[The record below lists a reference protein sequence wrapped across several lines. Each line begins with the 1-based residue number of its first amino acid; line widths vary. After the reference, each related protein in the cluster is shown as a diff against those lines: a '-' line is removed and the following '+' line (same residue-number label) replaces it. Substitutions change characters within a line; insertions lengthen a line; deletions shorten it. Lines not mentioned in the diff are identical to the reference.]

1 MFWLN
6 VNKIS
11 LGKIKKKNT
20 SADTQIRHFTN
31 DKRTAVTGAEMLF
44 GDFFPLAPSNSSR
57 SLCKSELV
65 SIISQ
70 SISFPELFID
80 HCKR

>member
-11 LGKIKKKNT
+11 LGKIIKKKNT
-20 SADTQIRHFTN
+20 SADTAIRHFKN
-31 DKRTAVTGAEMLF
+31 DKRTGVTGAEMLF
-44 GDFFPLAPSNSSR
+44 GDFFPLALSNSSR

-65 SIISQ
+65 SIIRGYF
-70 SISFPELFID
+70 FPSTL
-80 HCKR
+80 H

>member
-20 SADTQIRHFTN
+20 SADTAIRHFKN
-31 DKRTAVTGAEMLF
+31 DKRTGVTGAEMLF
-44 GDFFPLAPSNSSR
+44 GIFFPLPLVIVPEVFAKVNWSP
-57 SLCKSELV
+57 LSED
-65 SIISQ
+65 
-70 SISFPELFID
+70 ISFPALFID
-80 HCKR
+80 HFER

>member
-20 SADTQIRHFTN
+20 SADTAIRHFKN
-31 DKRTAVTGAEMLF
+31 DKRTGVTGAEMLF
-44 GDFFPLAPSNSSR
+44 GDFFPLALSNSSR

-65 SIISQ
+65 SIIRGYF
-70 SISFPELFID
+70 FPSTL
-80 HCKR
+80 H

>member
-11 LGKIKKKNT
+11 LGKIIKKKNT
-20 SADTQIRHFTN
+20 SADTAIRHFKN
-31 DKRTAVTGAEMLF
+31 DKRTGVTGAKMLF
-44 GDFFPLAPSNSSR
+44 GDFFPLALSNSSR

-65 SIISQ
+65 SIIRGYF
-70 SISFPELFID
+70 FPSTL
-80 HCKR
+80 H